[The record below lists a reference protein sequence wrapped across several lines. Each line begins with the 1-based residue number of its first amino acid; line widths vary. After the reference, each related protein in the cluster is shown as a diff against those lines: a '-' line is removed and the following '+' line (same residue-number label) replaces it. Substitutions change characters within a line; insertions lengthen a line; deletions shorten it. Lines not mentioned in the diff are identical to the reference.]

1 MGRSDEI
8 VVRGSKAM
16 TIVFQMSSRVS
27 SFIDQ
32 SHLETTKG
40 KTGSS
45 CSVLV
50 TDTLQLGPLIGR
62 PS

>member
-1 MGRSDEI
+1 